1 MRLLAP
7 TWVKEIDQ
15 YLLRNQPLIWRTS
28 IHWVLYYLFFLTAP
42 VMLLL
47 SWWGGWGFDLF
58 LQVSIPA
65 FSTLGLLIWGY
76 HTYRKPLSDRSF
88 TTSGMTLCLYTL
100 VILGLF
106 ILPQTFIFDEYGTLE
121 APLLDGWQFRV
132 MLIVAL
138 ILSYGLL
145 HSHYALFSKPTKD
158 VWQGEDLDMSVGN
171 VFSTNKLDQ
180 YGASNMPL
188 VWSLHASRVIKLM
201 VGFLLFFA
209 MLSGMANLQMG
220 DGGPIHMDLGT
231 YFFFNLILGICL
243 VETFVRRGIRTY
255 LHQIAVVLLIP
266 FITMIVGGFQILFV
280 PIDFGSLT
288 EPTAIIQ
295 AMALVQV
302 YLSFILL
309 MYYTWASMRRNL
321 SRQDY
326 GRASTYLFGFW
337 FFCLAGLILMVMLTI
352 SGSEVWEGIIP
363 LVIWSLLFVPVL
375 TAYYFTSVARK
386 RRSILFVSH
395 SGTYFK
401 SAISGSLLL
410 SLIMGIFP
418 LDALADAI
426 FKGEITLFLLFFM
439 LSYALFAFLFVKAS
453 HHVEFEPTE
462 R

>member
-1 MRLLAP
+1 MNVLAP

-76 HTYRKPLSDRSF
+76 HTYQKPLSDRSF
-88 TTSGMTLCLYTL
+88 TTSGMTLGLYTL
-100 VILGLF
+100 VILSLF

-121 APLLDGWQFRV
+121 APLLNGWQFRV

-138 ILSYGLL
+138 ILSFGLL
-145 HSHYALFSKPTKD
+145 HSHYAMFSKPTKD
-158 VWQGEDLDMSVGN
+158 IWQGDDLDVSVGN

-180 YGASNMPL
+180 YGASNRPL
-188 VWSLHASRVIKLM
+188 IWSLHASRVIKLM

-209 MLSGMANLQMG
+209 MISGMANLQMG
-220 DGGPIHMDLGT
+220 EAGPIHMDLGT
-231 YFFFNLILGICL
+231 YFFCNLILGICL
-243 VETFVRRGIRTY
+243 AETFARRGVKTH
-255 LHQIAVVLLIP
+255 LHQIGVVLLIP
-266 FITMIVGGFQILFV
+266 LIMTIVGGLQILFV
-280 PIDFGSLT
+280 PIDSGTLT
-288 EPTAIIQ
+288 ESTAFIQ
-295 AMALVQV
+295 AMTLVQV

-309 MYYTWASMRRNL
+309 MYYAWASMRRNL

-337 FFCLAGLILMVMLTI
+337 FFCLAGFILIVMLTS
-352 SGSEVWEGIIP
+352 SGAEVWEDIIP

-375 TAYYFTSVARK
+375 TAFYLTFVARR

-395 SGTYFK
+395 SGVYFK
-401 SAISGSLLL
+401 SAVSGSLFL
-410 SLIMGIFP
+410 SLIMGLFP
-418 LDALADAI
+418 LDALVKAI
-426 FKGEITLFLLFFM
+426 LGGETTLFLLFFM

-453 HHVEFEPTE
+453 YHFEFEPME
-462 R
+462 K

>member
-1 MRLLAP
+1 
-7 TWVKEIDQ
+7 
-15 YLLRNQPLIWRTS
+15 
-28 IHWVLYYLFFLTAP
+28 
-42 VMLLL
+42 
-47 SWWGGWGFDLF
+47 
-58 LQVSIPA
+58 
-65 FSTLGLLIWGY
+65 
-76 HTYRKPLSDRSF
+76 
-88 TTSGMTLCLYTL
+88 
-100 VILGLF
+100 
-106 ILPQTFIFDEYGTLE
+106 
-121 APLLDGWQFRV
+121 
-132 MLIVAL
+132 
-138 ILSYGLL
+138 
-145 HSHYALFSKPTKD
+145 
-158 VWQGEDLDMSVGN
+158 GN

-220 DGGPIHMDLGT
+220 DAGPIHMDLGT

-243 VETFVRRGIRTY
+243 VETFVRRGIRTH
-255 LHQIAVVLLIP
+255 LHQIAVVLSIP
-266 FITMIVGGFQILFV
+266 FITMIVGGVQILLV

-288 EPTAIIQ
+288 ESTAIIQ